1 MRRQKGGPGWPAP
14 FLVSGESLNQLG
26 RSLRLPWCSLLPSED
41 RAVSPAVPD
50 EFGLQPA
57 NRIRYSEGYPEV
69 PHEGAP
75 HALVVAEPGP
85 LRHLDH
91 SADFPA
97 LEQQPRG
104 LTETEDVSLS
114 G

>member
-1 MRRQKGGPGWPAP
+1 MS
-14 FLVSGESLNQLG
+14 LVL
-26 RSLRLPWCSLLPSED
+26 
-41 RAVSPAVPD
+41 SPQTG
-50 EFGLQPA
+50 F
-57 NRIRYSEGYPEV
+57 RYSEGYPEV
-69 PHEGAP
+69 PHQGAP

-91 SADFPA
+91 GADFPA

-104 LTETEDVSLS
+104 LTETEDVSVS